1 MNRKITDAGVAGLP
15 LHEGRAELLEEIM
28 SIAPLESVTAPSPTP
43 PSRRRRLVSA
53 IGAAAAVAAVLAGV
67 VWLGSQGGDQT
78 AEDVPVASAPG
89 AGEIAVLEVDGWVMT
104 YSSIDEEHGG
114 EVRYEKGDQG
124 LDIHWRPAAQYDSYV
139 ADRRDV
145 SAPEA
150 LEILGRPAQLFT
162 YSANDHAAIRE
173 VVGDFM
179 LEVRGAGMDKAGY
192 LALLDQLVGIE
203 PADLDS
209 HLPASFVT
217 AAERPG
223 VIVTMLKPIPVPDGF
238 DKAIAS
244 EEVDRYQLG
253 ADVTGAVVCAWVK
266 DFAAAK
272 ESGDAAAVR
281 AAQSALATS
290 RDWPILKE
298 MVSEGEFPAVVWD
311 IADQVARGEV
321 PEGTEEGLGCDA

>member
-253 ADVTGAVVCAWVK
+253 ADVTGAVGCAWVK

>member
-1 MNRKITDAGVAGLP
+1 MNRTITDAGVAGLP
-15 LHEGRAELLEEIM
+15 VHEGRAELLEEIM
-28 SIAPLESVTAPSPTP
+28 AITPLESVTAPSPTP
-43 PSRRRRLVSA
+43 PSRRRRWISA

-78 AEDVPVASAPG
+78 AEDVPVARAPG
-89 AGEIAVLEVDGWVMT
+89 AGEIAVLEVDGWAMT
-104 YSSIDEEHGG
+104 YSSIDEEYGG

-124 LDIHWRPAAQYDSYV
+124 LDVHWRPAAQYDDYV
-139 ADRRDV
+139 TDREDV

-150 LEILGRPAQLFT
+150 LEVLGRPAQLFT
-162 YSANDHAAIRE
+162 YSADDHAVIRE

-179 LEVRGAGMDKAGY
+179 LEVRGQGMDKAAY

-217 AAERPG
+217 AAERPAA
-223 VIVTMLKPIPVPDGF
+223 IAAMLDPIPVPDGF

-253 ADVTGAVVCAWVK
+253 ADVTGAVACAWVK
-266 DFAAAK
+266 EFAAAK

-281 AAQSALATS
+281 AAQAALGTS
-290 RDWPILKE
+290 RDWPILEE
-298 MVSEGEFPAVVWD
+298 MDREGDFPDVVWD
-311 IADQVARGEV
+311 IADEVGRGEV
-321 PEGTEEGLGCDA
+321 PEGTEEGLGCDG